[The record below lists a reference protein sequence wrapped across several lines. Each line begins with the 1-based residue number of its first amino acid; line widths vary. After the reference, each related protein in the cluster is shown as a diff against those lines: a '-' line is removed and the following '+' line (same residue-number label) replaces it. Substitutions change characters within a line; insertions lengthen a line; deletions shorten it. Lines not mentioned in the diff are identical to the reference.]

1 MYFHHIHP
9 SSNSSRLHPQLPVH
23 PTLRSPPHCVA
34 QLLLGVVPALDR
46 DQPTRRQ
53 VIKASGLSSSRSY
66 QMPMAPQLQ
75 SPLLPSMLG
84 FVWLKIVQVFRHC
97 RHRWQPCV
105 WKTHRP
111 SAGNVQT
118 LQGWVVLS
126 PKWDM

>member
-46 DQPTRRQ
+46 DQPARRQ

-75 SPLLPSMLG
+75 SPLLPSVLG
-84 FVWLKIVQVFRHC
+84 FCLAQDR
-97 RHRWQPCV
+97 
-105 WKTHRP
+105 
-111 SAGNVQT
+111 AGLPT
-118 LQGWVVLS
+118 LSRSLAALCLENTETLS
-126 PKWDM
+126 W